1 MLRSEI
7 KEKAVALR
15 KQGHSLSEISRQLDI
30 SQSTA
35 SLWLK
40 DIVLSKRAQGRIYD
54 LSSVGR
60 KKAVETNRKKKIA
73 EDVKIAEKVE
83 EYFFKRPAI
92 DPKLACALLYW
103 GEGTKYDGNT
113 SVSFM
118 NADPEM
124 VRYFLHV
131 FRLAFLLDEKKL
143 RALVHLHEYHDA
155 EKQLRFWSIVTKIPV
170 DQFNRSYMKKNTG
183 KSKKIGYPGCIS
195 IRYSDNKIYKE
206 LMMIIQRLARS

>member
-7 KEKAVALR
+7 KKSAVALR
-15 KQGHSLSEISRQLDI
+15 KKGHSLSEISQKLDI

-40 DIVLSKRAQGRIYD
+40 DITLSKKAQSRIHD
-54 LSSVGR
+54 LSSDGR
-60 KKAVETNRKKKIA
+60 KKAVETNRKKRVV
-73 EDVKIAEKVE
+73 EDIKIAEKVG

-113 SVSFM
+113 SISFM
-118 NADPEM
+118 NADSEM
-124 VRYFLHV
+124 IRYFLCA
-131 FRLAFLLDEKKL
+131 FRRAFPVDEKKF
-143 RALVHLHEYHDA
+143 RALVHLHEYHDTG
-155 EKQLRFWSIVTKIPV
+155 KQLRFWSTVTRIPI
-170 DQFNRSYMKKNTG
+170 DQFNKSYMKKNTG
-183 KSKKIGYPGCIS
+183 KSKKEGYPGCIS

-206 LMMIIQRLARS
+206 LMLVIRRLAGT